1 MPSFKPKSVK
11 QIVVNEKSATTL
23 DGKHTQMLKKFENNE
38 KIVIPSIEKEILNL
52 KERLNQSEDSSM
64 TNKSDNNTKSILL
77 RIKKLENK
85 MNKIKNEKNEYFL
98 QNASYI
104 FDYFEQKKN
113 LEDGQSKTTKLN
125 AFFNLAPKTQKPL
138 ELCTDAVKKYLRNI
152 DENFLDIEEFVIPV
166 DFCQSC
172 KEGELIPIEHD
183 GIIVCNKCSSTI
195 KYLVENEKPS
205 YKEPPKEVCFYAY
218 KRINHFRE
226 ILAQFQAKETT
237 FIPDEVLEG
246 IRLQAKK
253 ERIPLEPQWF
263 TNAKAK
269 EILKKLGLNRYYE
282 HIPYIKDKL
291 GIKPPVMSPE
301 LEEVLCNLFM
311 ALQAPYAKCCPDDR
325 VNFLNYYYTGYKLC
339 ELLEQ
344 YEFLPYFPML
354 KDPEKR
360 LEQDEIWKKMCA
372 ELDWPF
378 IDTHDR
384 QINKYNPWE

>member
-11 QIVVNEKSATTL
+11 QIVVCEKSATTL
-23 DGKHTQMLKKFENNE
+23 DGKHTEMLKKFDNNE
-38 KIVIPSIEKEILNL
+38 NITIPLIEKEILNL
-52 KERLNQSEDSSM
+52 NERLSNKDK
-64 TNKSDNNTKSILL
+64 TNPQTEKESRLILK
-77 RIKKLENK
+77 RIKSLER
-85 MNKIKNEKNEYFL
+85 KINNLRNEKKEYFL
-98 QNASYI
+98 QNSSYI

-113 LEDGQSKTTKLN
+113 LEEGTSKTTKLN

-152 DENFLDIEEFVIPV
+152 DDNFLDIEEFVIPM
-166 DFCQSC
+166 DTCTSC

-237 FIPDEVLEG
+237 HIPDEVLES

-253 ERIPLEPQWF
+253 ERIPLDPQWF

-360 LEQDEIWKKMCA
+360 LEQDEIWKKMCS

-384 QINKYNPWE
+384 QVNNYSPWD